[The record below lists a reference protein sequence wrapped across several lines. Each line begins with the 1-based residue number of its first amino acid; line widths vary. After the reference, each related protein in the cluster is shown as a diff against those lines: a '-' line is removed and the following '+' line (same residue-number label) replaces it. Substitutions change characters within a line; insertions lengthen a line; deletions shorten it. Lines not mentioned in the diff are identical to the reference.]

1 MIEHTFGQ
9 WKSAFRC
16 IDTTGGSIMLSP
28 TKAAGMIVATAVLHN
43 MRKADHLD
51 DIEPVVAAGDDDA
64 QLLNNAV
71 IGNGGRVRQAIIDRF
86 FNA

>member
-1 MIEHTFGQ
+1 
-9 WKSAFRC
+9 
-16 IDTTGGSIMLSP
+16 
-28 TKAAGMIVATAVLHN
+28 

-71 IGNGGRVRQAIIDRF
+71 IGNGGRVRQAKIDFSTPEFPF
-86 FNA
+86 FRM